1 MLAGPTFGYQTIGA
15 DRSVN
20 ADVAADEADALLG
33 LEAAYDGTQIEYSEG
48 QGFWQ
53 DDTYVNATVATV
65 TNNVDEALA
74 VSAEVAAVDW
84 GGNDDRVLDVAN
96 QGEFVNPVGPDG
108 TQDLVLSCS
117 GDVTGTAPDATVW
130 LSVEASG
137 SDVSID
143 REPYP
148 VTGVSFDCEGSSSPG
163 DGDPPT
169 DPVPIDDPQIHLT
182 AGSASSGG
190 IGGSSVTF
198 PLENTGDSPV
208 RITGV
213 QVSDAGPA
221 TRIQYDA
228 FFWSG
233 PEVDVGSND
242 QGTVDVADGISIG
255 GDGPS
260 YDFDDNATLTA
271 GEAPT
276 VTLESFR
283 DGSDGFVNMSGETVT
298 LVLYVE
304 GLDVPD
310 REGPVPV
317 EMTLSVG

>member
-33 LEAAYDGTQIEYSEG
+33 LEAVYDGTQIEYSEG

-96 QGEFVNPVGPDG
+96 QGEFANPVAPDG

-169 DPVPIDDPQIHLT
+169 DPVPIDDPDVSLEASNPTAVGEDWWGLIPPSRVAFELQNSGSQPVTVTDIH
-182 AGSASSGG
+182 
-190 IGGSSVTF
+190 
-198 PLENTGDSPV
+198 
-208 RITGV
+208 
-213 QVSDAGPA
+213 VSDAGSA
-221 TRIQYDA
+221 TLIEQQGD
-228 FFWSG
+228 
-233 PEVDVGSND
+233 EVDVTGDAS
-242 QGTVDVADGISIG
+242 GGLGVDDGISV
-255 GDGPS
+255 GPDAPR
-260 YDFDDNATLTA
+260 YDFDQNATFSGGDTA
-271 GEAPT
+271 T
-276 VTLESFR
+276 VTVGRFQGSGGQIDMNGES
-283 DGSDGFVNMSGETVT
+283 VT